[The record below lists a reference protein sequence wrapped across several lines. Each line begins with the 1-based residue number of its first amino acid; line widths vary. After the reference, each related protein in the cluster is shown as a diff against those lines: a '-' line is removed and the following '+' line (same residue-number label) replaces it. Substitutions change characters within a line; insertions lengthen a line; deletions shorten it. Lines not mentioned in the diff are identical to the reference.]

1 MDSAAMSQDQL
12 GSWNN
17 SQSVMAAQQIGSS
30 QHGVASAAAAS
41 QQQQQQQ
48 DSLQDFMSSQSSFLD
63 SSTSTAWDR
72 TQSLLANA
80 LGGSSSSGTSKM
92 INPDYPNTPKYQ
104 DPEAAQK
111 KKVIMQQQQRLLL
124 LRHASKCKAGQACS
138 TKFCNQMVTLWRHM
152 KTCRDKNCKTSHC
165 LSSRCVLNHYRI
177 CKSQGKTATCE
188 VCGPV
193 MSQIRLHGRD
203 DGSNDPLARDQA
215 PTPSSQPQM
224 GDHSQMSSLAR
235 LMTSQQAVASN
246 SSMQVGIDGQRQQ
259 QHAAAMMTAVA
270 SQQQMQGGNSNLV
283 GMPNGTGSNGIVAAS
298 LQDNS
303 EQAQL
308 QQLQQHHIKMQAQ
321 LESLKELQKQ
331 QQQLLDQ
338 QNRLQEQSQLI
349 VDPDSPGAHELQQ
362 QQMLL
367 DELQKRCQQQ
377 QIRLQQEIEAQANSV
392 SVSQAQQQ
400 QQPHQ
405 HAQLQQQLQLQ
416 QQQQQF
422 QQAQQQFQHAQQQQA
437 QAQNVAQ
444 QQQTQAQS
452 VAALPSN
459 STDTDQPIEPVKKKR
474 RSTSEGKVRRGGKGE
489 RGGKGKSLK
498 ISQARKAA
506 AAEASTKRKSSVV
519 LAPKERVKKPKLPPK
534 SEIPIPS
541 AEDQNSSLVSFMT
554 KENIESHLESLDKKI
569 RMTNRTVTHKCLP
582 IAQQLIEDKF
592 GWVFHDAVDP
602 VALGLPDY
610 FDVVKIPM
618 HLELVRKK
626 LENAIYPSMDLFARD
641 VRLVFE
647 NAILYNGEAS
657 EVGEL
662 AQTMLDKFAVMYTDL
677 VEGM

>member
-1 MDSAAMSQDQL
+1 
-12 GSWNN
+12 
-17 SQSVMAAQQIGSS
+17 
-30 QHGVASAAAAS
+30 
-41 QQQQQQQ
+41 
-48 DSLQDFMSSQSSFLD
+48 
-63 SSTSTAWDR
+63 
-72 TQSLLANA
+72 
-80 LGGSSSSGTSKM
+80 
-92 INPDYPNTPKYQ
+92 
-104 DPEAAQK
+104 
-111 KKVIMQQQQRLLL
+111 
-124 LRHASKCKAGQACS
+124 
-138 TKFCNQMVTLWRHM
+138 MVTLWLHM

-193 MSQIRLHGRD
+193 MSQIRLQGRD
-203 DGSNDPLARDQA
+203 DGSNDPLA
-215 PTPSSQPQM
+215 SSQQPM
-224 GDHSQMSSLAR
+224 GDHSGISSLAS
-235 LMTSQQAVASN
+235 LMGSQQGASN
-246 SSMQVGIDGQRQQ
+246 SSMQAVGNDGQNQQ
-259 QHAAAMMTAVA
+259 QHAAKAAMMAAAV
-270 SQQQMQGGNSNLV
+270 SQQRRGGSSNLGV
-283 GMPNGTGSNGIVAAS
+283 MPNGAGSNGSVPS
-298 LQDNS
+298 QQDS
-303 EQAQL
+303 EQQSQL
-308 QQLQQHHIKMQAQ
+308 QQLQQHQMKLQAQ

-349 VDPDSPGAHELQQ
+349 VDPDSPGAQELQQ

-377 QIRLQQEIEAQANSV
+377 QLRLQQEIEVQANSV
-392 SVSQAQQQ
+392 SVSQGLQEQTQPQQ
-400 QQPHQ
+400 
-405 HAQLQQQLQLQ
+405 AQLQQQLQLQ
-416 QQQQQF
+416 QF
-422 QQAQQQFQHAQQQQA
+422 QQAQQQFQQQQQA
-437 QAQNVAQ
+437 VAQNAAEQAQD
-444 QQQTQAQS
+444 
-452 VAALPSN
+452 VAALPS
-459 STDTDQPIEPVKKKR
+459 SSSPTDQLSEPDKKKR
-474 RSTSEGKVRRGGKGE
+474 RSVTEGKARRVGKGE
-489 RGGKGKSLK
+489 RSGKGKSLK
-498 ISQARKAA
+498 LSQARKAA
-506 AAEASTKRKSSVV
+506 AAEASTKRKSLVV
-519 LAPKERVKKPKLPPK
+519 AAQKERVKKPKLPPR

-582 IAQQLIEDKF
+582 IAQQLIDDKF

-662 AQTMLDKFAVMYTDL
+662 AQSMVEKFAVLYKDL